1 MIVSKTPVDVCPKC
15 GGKTH
20 QDEDVLDTWFSSA
33 LWPFSTL
40 GYPKKTKNLSYFYPT
55 NVLVTAYD
63 IIFFWVA
70 RMIFSGIEF
79 MGEPPFA
86 EVLIH
91 GIVRDAQGRKMS
103 KSLGNGID
111 PLQIID
117 KYGADAL
124 RFSLASGIAPGSD
137 TRFTESKVE
146 SCRNFV
152 NKLWNASRFVIMN
165 IKPGDDLTL
174 PSRLNGLD
182 KWILTRLNDVVKEV
196 TINLNKYEIGQAS
209 ARLYDFVWS
218 EFCDWF
224 IEMSKTPLY
233 SGDEKERKH
242 GVSMLAYVLTEILKL
257 LHPFIPFVTE
267 EIYSKFAPK
276 GSILMTQQWPTYNKH
291 RVYRPEEAAFEG
303 LREVIGSIRNIRNEM
318 NVPPSKKIHAYVI
331 AKDEKFYSRATGYF
345 SRLAGVEKVTFVKDK
360 SEVSE
365 RVSVAVAKDAEA
377 LIPLG
382 ELIDMAKE
390 KERINAEITQ
400 TQAIIDKT
408 NALLANASFVS
419 RAPQKLVDNEREK
432 LGAAQD
438 KLEKLRDKLVMFE
451 DNV

>member
-1 MIVSKTPVDVCPKC
+1 
-15 GGKTH
+15 
-20 QDEDVLDTWFSSA
+20 
-33 LWPFSTL
+33 
-40 GYPKKTKNLSYFYPT
+40 
-55 NVLVTAYD
+55 
-63 IIFFWVA
+63 
-70 RMIFSGIEF
+70 MIFSGIEF
-79 MGEPPFA
+79 MGDVPFS

-91 GIVRDAQGRKMS
+91 GIVRDELGRKMS

-111 PLQIID
+111 PLKIID

-137 TRFTESKVE
+137 TRFSEAKVE

-165 IKPGDDLTL
+165 IKEGDDLSM

-209 ARLYDFVWS
+209 QRLYDFVWS

-224 IEMSKTPLY
+224 IEMSKAPLY
-233 SGDEKERKH
+233 SGDDKARSH
-242 GVSMLAYVLTEILKL
+242 AIALTHVLGEILKL

-276 GSILMTQQWPTYNKH
+276 GSILMMQSWPTYNKH
-291 RVYRPEEAAFEG
+291 RVYRRDDANFEG
-303 LREVIGSIRNIRNEM
+303 LRYVIVAIRNIRNEM
-318 NVPPSKKIHAYVI
+318 NVPPSKRINAFII
-331 AKDEKFYSRATGYF
+331 AKDEKFYALAKPYIQK
-345 SRLAGVEKVTFVKDK
+345 LAGVNDISFVKNKD
-360 SEVSE
+360 EIE
-365 RVSVAVAKDAEA
+365 GRVSVAVARDAEV

-382 ELIDMAKE
+382 DLVDSAKE
-390 KERINAEITQ
+390 KERISAEIAQ
-400 TQAIIDKT
+400 TQAVIDKT
-408 NALLANASFVS
+408 KALLANEAFVS

-432 LGAAQD
+432 LANAVE
-438 KLEKLRDKLVMFE
+438 KLEKLNDKLAMF
-451 DNV
+451 DN